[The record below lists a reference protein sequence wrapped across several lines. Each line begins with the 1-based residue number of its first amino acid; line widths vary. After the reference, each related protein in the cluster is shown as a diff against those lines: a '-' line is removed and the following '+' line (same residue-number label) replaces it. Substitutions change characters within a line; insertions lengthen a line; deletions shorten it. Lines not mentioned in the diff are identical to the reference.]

1 MPTKAEKEREA
12 RIQARKKEVE
22 KKAEERK
29 AKEKK
34 IIDRIDENRAV
45 TFKAHVKMFECGVIV
60 EVLNTV
66 QAKLAQEAGFN
77 AICPYNYPEEMTMSR
92 N

>member
-12 RIQARKKEVE
+12 RIQARKKEAD
-22 KKAEERK
+22 KK
-29 AKEKK
+29 AKERKEKEAK
-34 IIDRIDENRAV
+34 IIKRIESHRAE
-45 TFKAHVKMFECGVIV
+45 TFKAQLSMLKCGVIV

-77 AICPYNYPEEMTMSR
+77 AICPYNFPATI
-92 N
+92 